1 MIEIA
6 NMILNWLHLVAT
18 VVWLGGIAFILF
30 ILITK
35 AKEVMGQDAGK
46 LIGAASKRYKS
57 FADWCIVILI
67 ITGIGLYVINMPSNQ
82 KEDAESPWMLL
93 LIIKHVIVLMMVLIH
108 LYRNHVLAKKIINEQ
123 NPVNKIALQK
133 YSLNMVKIV
142 FIFGLIVI
150 MLSLG
155 SSI

>member
-6 NMILNWLHLVAT
+6 NMILYWLHLVAT

-46 LIGAASKRYKS
+46 LISAASKRYKS
-57 FADWCIVILI
+57 FVDWCIVILI
-67 ITGIGLYVINMPSNQ
+67 ITGIGLYVINKPSNQ

-93 LIIKHVIVLMMVLIH
+93 LIIKHAIVLMMVLIH